1 MFVFIV
7 MVIKVG
13 DFFMFFIVDRCL
25 LFYNY
30 VQCIFKSLVVVRL
43 VLLVFQF
50 FCKKKKKDRD
60 RNIIELEI
68 SGEEINE

>member
-1 MFVFIV
+1 MLIVRCKIWNLKKVFFNEGMFVFIV

-30 VQCIFKSLVVVRL
+30 V
-43 VLLVFQF
+43 
-50 FCKKKKKDRD
+50 
-60 RNIIELEI
+60 
-68 SGEEINE
+68 